1 MQNRIEKKNSHPIIP
16 NMRAWTNVAPSCVVA
31 SLPFRLMMQAIV
43 EGQKHLGRGAVWG
56 FV

>member
-1 MQNRIEKKNSHPIIP
+1 MQNRIEKKNSYPSIP

-43 EGQKHLGRGAVWG
+43 EGQRHLAPFAGAS
-56 FV
+56 